1 MTQRPR
7 PMPSGNRHPDGCDRP
22 VRAAAALAA
31 VALWLLTGACA
42 PGRRA
47 DDVVHAAGADRK
59 VKLELSSGPVEE
71 LIVVR
76 DTDERFVVSGLCFFP
91 DGTRLSVALYDSAG
105 TFRART
111 VPTVDQAL
119 FRSLPLGGDDGGGW
133 PGGRYV
139 IELSAEFAVG
149 AQPPAVLRAV
159 GDGREFRGDG
169 MTVSRQGH
177 PAYARRFQVRL

>member
-1 MTQRPR
+1 MSQHAGRPCPIRSLRLGARR
-7 PMPSGNRHPDGCDRP
+7 PS
-22 VRAAAALAA
+22 VALAA
-31 VALWLLTGACA
+31 VALWLLAGACA

-47 DDVVHAAGADRK
+47 DEAVYAAGADRK
-59 VKLELSSGPVEE
+59 VKLELSSGPVGE

-111 VPTVDQAL
+111 VPTVNQAL
-119 FRSLPLGGDDGGGW
+119 FRSLPLGGDDGARW
-133 PGGRYV
+133 PAGRYV

-169 MTVSRQGH
+169 MTENRQGH
-177 PAYARRFQVRL
+177 PAYARRFQIRL